1 MTTTQATLERLL
13 AQRILILDGA
23 MGTMVQR
30 YRLAE
35 DDYRGDRFADH
46 PCQLKGNADVLS
58 LTRPDVVEEIHAAYF
73 EAGADLVE
81 TNTFSAQAVSQ
92 ADYRTEHLVYEMNVA
107 SARLARRAAER
118 FATPE
123 RPRFVAGSMGPMNR
137 TLSIS
142 PDVDNPALRTHTFLQ
157 VKDAYKEQARGLL
170 DGGVDVLL
178 PETTFDTLNLKAAI
192 YALEELFDERGE
204 RVPVMLSLTIT
215 DQSGR
220 TLSGQTLEAAWVAVA
235 HARPLSVGLNCAL
248 GARQMR
254 PFVEALSQAAPIYL
268 SCYPNAG
275 LPNAF
280 GEYDERPETTAAIL
294 REFAEEGW
302 LNMAGG
308 CCGTTPD
315 HVRAIAEALAGVPP
329 RKPPKPTPYAQFSGL
344 EVLTLR
350 PDSNFTMIG
359 ERTNVAGSRRFA
371 KLIKDEDYETAL
383 EVALHQVRG
392 GANVLDVN
400 MDEGMLESAAAMT
413 RFLNLVATEPEIAQL
428 PIMVDSSKF
437 EVIEAGLRC
446 VQGKSIANSISLKE
460 GEEAFRHKARI
471 LRRYGA
477 GVVVMAFDEK
487 GQAVTV
493 EEKVRICERAYR
505 ILVGELGFDPGD
517 VIFDPNVLAV
527 ATGIDE
533 HNDYAKAFIE
543 ATHEIKRRCPGSH
556 VSGGI
561 SNLSFSFRGNDAV
574 REAMNSAFLYHA
586 IQAGLDM
593 GIVNA
598 GQLAVYEDVPKDLL
612 ELIEDVLFNRRGDAT
627 ERLVERASTFQGE
640 ARSRQ
645 VDEAWRQEPVEA
657 RLRHALVHGVVDHV
671 EDDVEEAR
679 TKYGRPLKVIEGPL
693 MDGMNV
699 VGDLFGSGK
708 MFLPQVVKSARVMKR
723 AVAYL
728 EPFMEAEKAEGE
740 VREQRKVL
748 MATVKGD
755 VHDIGKNI
763 VGVVLGCNN
772 YQVIDLGVMVPA
784 DKILDTA
791 LAENVDVV
799 GLSGLITP
807 SLEEMEHVAKEMKR
821 RKMKLPLL
829 IGGATTSK
837 QHTALKIAPHY
848 DQTTV
853 HVLDASRAVGVV
865 SRLVDPAERPRFAQ
879 ENAELQ
885 ESLRETYGK
894 KRAKELLPYPT
905 ARAKRLAL
913 DWTNGRPP
921 QPSFVGRQVL
931 EVPISELVPY
941 VDWTFFFVAWEL
953 KGRFPQILEHPE
965 YGEAARDLYDNARK
979 LLERIEKERLLRPR
993 GVWGFWPASSEGDDV
1008 VLYADETR
1016 TEELMRFPMLRQQEV
1031 KPDDDKPHRSLADFV
1046 APKASGVHDYVGAF
1060 AVQAGEGVDELVADF
1075 KARHDDYSAI
1085 TVQALA
1091 DRLAEAFAEML
1102 HERARREWG
1111 YGREE
1116 GLSKD
1121 DLIAERY
1128 RGIRP
1133 AFGYPACPDHTPKG
1147 RLWRLLDAE
1156 ASAGLTLTESYA
1168 ALPTAA
1174 VSGLYFSH
1182 PEARYFAV
1190 GRIGRDQ
1197 VESYAE
1203 RMGMTVAQALRWLAP
1218 NLGYDPGARD

>member
-35 DDYRGDRFADH
+35 DDYRGDRFPDH

-73 EAGADLVE
+73 EAGADMVE

-92 ADYRTEHLVYEMNVA
+92 ADYRTEHLAYEMNVA

-142 PDVDNPALRTHTFLQ
+142 PDVDNPALRTHTFVQ

-359 ERTNVAGSRRFA
+359 ERTNVTGSRRFA

-527 ATGIDE
+527 E
-533 HNDYAKAFIE
+533 
-543 ATHEIKRRCPGSH
+543 R
-556 VSGGI
+556 SGY
-561 SNLSFSFRGNDAV
+561 S
-574 REAMNSAFLYHA
+574 
-586 IQAGLDM
+586 
-593 GIVNA
+593 
-598 GQLAVYEDVPKDLL
+598 P
-612 ELIEDVLFNRRGDAT
+612 
-627 ERLVERASTFQGE
+627 
-640 ARSRQ
+640 
-645 VDEAWRQEPVEA
+645 A
-657 RLRHALVHGVVDHV
+657 RL
-671 EDDVEEAR
+671 
-679 TKYGRPLKVIEGPL
+679 PP
-693 MDGMNV
+693 DG
-699 VGDLFGSGK
+699 
-708 MFLPQVVKSARVMKR
+708 
-723 AVAYL
+723 
-728 EPFMEAEKAEGE
+728 
-740 VREQRKVL
+740 
-748 MATVKGD
+748 
-755 VHDIGKNI
+755 H
-763 VGVVLGCNN
+763 
-772 YQVIDLGVMVPA
+772 
-784 DKILDTA
+784 
-791 LAENVDVV
+791 
-799 GLSGLITP
+799 
-807 SLEEMEHVAKEMKR
+807 
-821 RKMKLPLL
+821 
-829 IGGATTSK
+829 
-837 QHTALKIAPHY
+837 
-848 DQTTV
+848 
-853 HVLDASRAVGVV
+853 
-865 SRLVDPAERPRFAQ
+865 
-879 ENAELQ
+879 
-885 ESLRETYGK
+885 
-894 KRAKELLPYPT
+894 
-905 ARAKRLAL
+905 
-913 DWTNGRPP
+913 
-921 QPSFVGRQVL
+921 
-931 EVPISELVPY
+931 
-941 VDWTFFFVAWEL
+941 
-953 KGRFPQILEHPE
+953 
-965 YGEAARDLYDNARK
+965 
-979 LLERIEKERLLRPR
+979 
-993 GVWGFWPASSEGDDV
+993 
-1008 VLYADETR
+1008 
-1016 TEELMRFPMLRQQEV
+1016 
-1031 KPDDDKPHRSLADFV
+1031 
-1046 APKASGVHDYVGAF
+1046 
-1060 AVQAGEGVDELVADF
+1060 
-1075 KARHDDYSAI
+1075 
-1085 TVQALA
+1085 
-1091 DRLAEAFAEML
+1091 
-1102 HERARREWG
+1102 
-1111 YGREE
+1111 
-1116 GLSKD
+1116 
-1121 DLIAERY
+1121 
-1128 RGIRP
+1128 
-1133 AFGYPACPDHTPKG
+1133 
-1147 RLWRLLDAE
+1147 
-1156 ASAGLTLTESYA
+1156 
-1168 ALPTAA
+1168 
-1174 VSGLYFSH
+1174 
-1182 PEARYFAV
+1182 
-1190 GRIGRDQ
+1190 
-1197 VESYAE
+1197 
-1203 RMGMTVAQALRWLAP
+1203 
-1218 NLGYDPGARD
+1218 